1 VSNKVIG
8 GLAHQAPRNADLGTL
23 AFQDS
28 DSVGSI
34 KARTIVAG
42 RIPDTNDAYALTL
55 SRIVG
60 SSGVLRIIGDNYL
73 TGNPHIKFELEPTA
87 GATIKNGMISFD
99 GDAIKQSTTRIDSS
113 MGRDHQNGI
122 PSLDIYH
129 YNYPDDNTQNVPAL
143 RIRNGNSSAD
153 MKHHGFLSLEA
164 LFTGSA
170 YDSPRIYFRNNA
182 NGSND
187 KAVIGMYGVS
197 GTTGAL
203 NIVAD
208 LLGSSENYSDISEE
222 QIAQFGQ
229 GIAIIRNSGHGTNPM
244 LRLHQRQTRQN
255 GQTSGIE
262 FRDATNETNAS
273 IMVTNSSAGNSSA
286 NIQIRVDDGDGGNGL
301 TDPPVSFQVN
311 TNGIQLQPHY
321 TAYYSYAS
329 TWVSSYQTVIPNT
342 GLSPNASYLI
352 SIDTNNQSFG
362 GNPYY
367 AAASFV
373 MMTSPGTNGSG
384 TNTGSSFAAP
394 TATHIQNSCS
404 WEFTITTSV
413 GGRNG
418 VAVRL
423 LNGPTFSNANG
434 TQIRVQAFR
443 LT

>member
-1 VSNKVIG
+1 
-8 GLAHQAPRNADLGTL
+8 
-23 AFQDS
+23 
-28 DSVGSI
+28 
-34 KARTIVAG
+34 
-42 RIPDTNDAYALTL
+42 
-55 SRIVG
+55 
-60 SSGVLRIIGDNYL
+60 
-73 TGNPHIKFELEPTA
+73 
-87 GATIKNGMISFD
+87 
-99 GDAIKQSTTRIDSS
+99 
-113 MGRDHQNGI
+113 
-122 PSLDIYH
+122 
-129 YNYPDDNTQNVPAL
+129 
-143 RIRNGNSSAD
+143 
-153 MKHHGFLSLEA
+153 MKHHGFLSLESY
-164 LFTGSA
+164 FTGAA

-197 GTTGAL
+197 GATGAL
-203 NIVAD
+203 EIFAD
-208 LLGSSENYSDISEE
+208 LLGSSENYSDISEQ

-244 LRLHQRQTRQN
+244 LRLHQRQVRQN

-273 IMVTNSSAGNSSA
+273 IMVTNTSAGNSSA

-301 TDPPVSFQVN
+301 TDPPVGLQIN
-311 TNGIQLQPHY
+311 TNGIQLQAQY
-321 TAYYSYAS
+321 TAFYSYAS

-362 GNPYY
+362 NNPYY

-394 TATHIQNSCS
+394 TATHVQNSCA
-404 WEFTITTSV
+404 WEFTVTTSV

-423 LNGPTFSNANG
+423 LNGPTYSAANG